1 MNSFENLGDPSKL
14 RARQGSKNLAW
25 QCLRDGKG
33 VDQVA
38 LGWSFR
44 HLQRKSWTKT
54 KTTRRRKTKERRR
67 KEERGREYKMRVF
80 GERDTGRVAGEISG
94 KGWENRGVWDDVEE
108 GKGKAQAT
116 RNTKQRPKNYRVRG
130 GKSGRGTREG
140 GEGAQAQSA
149 FPKTRPPAVYSNRMW
164 FTAVDNL

>member
-1 MNSFENLGDPSKL
+1 MNSFKNLGGDPSKL

-38 LGWSFR
+38 LGWSFG

-54 KTTRRRKTKERRR
+54 TKKKNERA
-67 KEERGREYKMRVF
+67 KEERRTKSEYKMRVF
-80 GERDTGRVAGEISG
+80 GERDTGGWQGGSVERDERIVEFETTLRKEKGRRKQRGIQSSVRRTI
-94 KGWENRGVWDDVEE
+94 GWEEGRVEE
-108 GKGKAQAT
+108 
-116 RNTKQRPKNYRVRG
+116 R
-130 GKSGRGTREG
+130 REG
-140 GEGAQAQSA
+140 GEGAQRAQNA